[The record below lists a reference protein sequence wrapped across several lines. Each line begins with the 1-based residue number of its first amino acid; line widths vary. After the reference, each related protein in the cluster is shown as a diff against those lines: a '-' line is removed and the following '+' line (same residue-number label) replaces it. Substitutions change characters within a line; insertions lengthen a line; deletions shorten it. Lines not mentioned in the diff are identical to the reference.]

1 MSRDLSNSESTHLAS
16 DRRPRS
22 KRHGTREKVWETMYK
37 CTNKH
42 LDRSTSPASRI
53 YIHSRTQT
61 LTHAVTMVF
70 PAILPK
76 VDESIDKVI
85 LSALARIGPLLVNT
99 STVRSIAS
107 KLEHAEEVEWFVECE
122 TEEQAQNALDHG
134 ASKVLLDQKADGSIG
149 EGYKKDTVL
158 RLSSSDVDAG
168 SIKGYAGVVLGKG
181 VDASRI
187 KDIRK
192 SLTVPGLIFTEDTSY
207 DSSSDVVSILSA
219 ASLTLD
225 SIASSFISGLVTD
238 RPDGFYPTI
247 VSSPSSSPSPLALGL
262 VYSSQESI
270 KESITTGRGVY
281 QSRRHGLWRK
291 GETSGSTQRVV
302 RIRRDCD
309 KDALLFEVEQTGTGF
324 CHLETEGCFSYSS
337 QQQQEKKGLAALEST
352 LQSRLADAP
361 EGSYTARLFNDPK
374 LLRQKIME
382 EAEEL
387 TEAETREHVAFE
399 MADLMY
405 FAMARCV
412 KAGVSLAD
420 VERNLDEKA
429 NKGKKGIRR
438 QGDAKK
444 KWVDYTDKKD
454 GQQQQ
459 QVVLGEQTV
468 KKIKPSA
475 EVPAQEAVKSES
487 KPEAPVPKAFPT
499 APTDASNSSEMIRMR
514 TSDLG
519 QVTPTERAALLQRPV
534 MDSSAMIERVKPIV
548 SKVREGGDEALKS
561 LTKQFDKSD
570 LESNVLL
577 PPFYPPPSGKELS
590 SEIIHAI
597 EQAYSNVKAFH
608 LGQAE
613 KEPLVVETMP
623 GVVCTRFARPIDR
636 VGIYVPGGTAIL
648 PSTALMLGVPAQ
660 VAGCTTIVLAT
671 PPRPDGSIS
680 PEVLYVAKL
689 VGVDV
694 ILKAGGAQA
703 VAAMAYGTETC
714 PKVDKIF
721 GPGNQWVTAAKM
733 LVQNDTQALVGIDMP
748 AGPSEVMVSHKSLQQ
763 SRTSRTRAEMFSSYI
778 SPGHCR
784 QDCQPGLCRVRSSL
798 PGRTRYRLSGCPGRH
813 RPRPGTARRDRARG
827 RSSSQRAASCGH
839 HQAGHQK
846 ESDRQGQRY

>member
-1 MSRDLSNSESTHLAS
+1 
-16 DRRPRS
+16 
-22 KRHGTREKVWETMYK
+22 
-37 CTNKH
+37 
-42 LDRSTSPASRI
+42 
-53 YIHSRTQT
+53 
-61 LTHAVTMVF
+61 MVF
-70 PAILPK
+70 PAMLPK
-76 VDESIDKVI
+76 VDSESIDTSI
-85 LSALARIGPLLVNT
+85 LDALARIGPILVHT
-99 STVRSIAS
+99 STIRSIAS
-107 KLEHAEEVEWFVECE
+107 KLDHAQEIEWFVECDS
-122 TEEQAQNALDHG
+122 EEQAREALEHGANKVVLDHKSG
-134 ASKVLLDQKADGSIG
+134 RSIG
-149 EGYKKDTVL
+149 DEYKKDVVL
-158 RLSSSDVDAG
+158 RIGSTDVEG
-168 SIKGYAGVVLGKG
+168 SAIEGFAGVIIDKE
-181 VDASRI
+181 AESSQIR
-187 KDIRK
+187 DIRK
-192 SLTVPGLIFTEDTSY
+192 ALTAPGLIFAVEA
-207 DSSSDVVSILSA
+207 SSASSTSDVVPIVPVS
-219 ASLTLD
+219 SLDLEK
-225 SIASSFISGLVTD
+225 IASTFVSGLITD

-247 VSSPSSSPSPLALGL
+247 VSSSASVPAKLALGL

-324 CHLETEGCFSYSS
+324 CHLETEGCFSYESS
-337 QQQQEKKGLAALEST
+337 DSQRDEKKGLVALEET
-352 LQSRLADAP
+352 LRSRLANAP
-361 EGSYTARLFNDPK
+361 EGSYTARIFNDPK

-387 TEAETREHVAFE
+387 IEAETAEQVAFE

-429 NKGKKGIRR
+429 NKGKQGIRR

-444 KWVDYTDKKD
+444 KWVDYTDKKE
-454 GQQQQ
+454 QA

-468 KKIKPSA
+468 EKVEKTVD
-475 EVPAQEAVKSES
+475 VPKEQAVKAES

-499 APTDASNSSEMIRMR
+499 SQDAGSNEMIRMR

-519 QVTPTERAALLQRPV
+519 QVSASERAALLQRPV

-548 SKVREGGDEALKS
+548 SKVREGGDEALKA

-748 AGPSEVMVSHKSLQQ
+748 AGPSEVMVS
-763 SRTSRTRAEMFSSYI
+763 
-778 SPGHCR
+778 
-784 QDCQPGLCRVRSSL
+784 RSH
-798 PGRTRYRLSGCPGRH
+798 G
-813 RPRPGTARRDRARG
+813 
-827 RSSSQRAASCGH
+827 QAST
-839 HQAGHQK
+839 
-846 ESDRQGQRY
+846 QGFR

>member
-1 MSRDLSNSESTHLAS
+1 M
-16 DRRPRS
+16 
-22 KRHGTREKVWETMYK
+22 
-37 CTNKH
+37 
-42 LDRSTSPASRI
+42 
-53 YIHSRTQT
+53 
-61 LTHAVTMVF
+61 
-70 PAILPK
+70 
-76 VDESIDKVI
+76 
-85 LSALARIGPLLVNT
+85 
-99 STVRSIAS
+99 
-107 KLEHAEEVEWFVECE
+107 
-122 TEEQAQNALDHG
+122 
-134 ASKVLLDQKADGSIG
+134 
-149 EGYKKDTVL
+149 
-158 RLSSSDVDAG
+158 
-168 SIKGYAGVVLGKG
+168 
-181 VDASRI
+181 
-187 KDIRK
+187 
-192 SLTVPGLIFTEDTSY
+192 
-207 DSSSDVVSILSA
+207 
-219 ASLTLD
+219 
-225 SIASSFISGLVTD
+225 
-238 RPDGFYPTI
+238 
-247 VSSPSSSPSPLALGL
+247 
-262 VYSSQESI
+262 
-270 KESITTGRGVY
+270 
-281 QSRRHGLWRK
+281 
-291 GETSGSTQRVV
+291 V

-324 CHLETEGCFSYSS
+324 CHLETEGCFSYDSTPAAVKS
-337 QQQQEKKGLAALEST
+337 DKKGLVALEET
-352 LQSRLADAP
+352 LRSRLADAP
-361 EGSYTARLFNDPK
+361 EGSYTARIFNDPK

-387 TEAETREHVAFE
+387 VEAETKEQVAFE

-412 KAGVSLAD
+412 KAGVTLAD
-420 VERNLDEKA
+420 VERNLDDKA
-429 NKGKKGIRR
+429 NKGKQGIRR

-454 GQQQQ
+454 GK

-468 KKIKPSA
+468 ERVGNTADVPKE
-475 EVPAQEAVKSES
+475 EVVKAES

-499 APTDASNSSEMIRMR
+499 SQEAGSGSDEMIRMR

-519 QVTPTERAALLQRPV
+519 RVSASERVALLQRPV

-548 SKVREGGDEALKS
+548 TKVREGGDEALRS
-561 LTKQFDKSD
+561 LTKQFDRSD

-590 SEIIHAI
+590 SEIVHAI

-608 LGQAE
+608 EGQAE

-748 AGPSEVMVSHKSLQQ
+748 AGPSEVMVGSPMSTSDSL
-763 SRTSRTRAEMFSSYI
+763 
-778 SPGHCR
+778 
-784 QDCQPGLCRVRSSL
+784 
-798 PGRTRYRLSGCPGRH
+798 GRCS
-813 RPRPGTARRDRARG
+813 
-827 RSSSQRAASCGH
+827 
-839 HQAGHQK
+839 
-846 ESDRQGQRY
+846 